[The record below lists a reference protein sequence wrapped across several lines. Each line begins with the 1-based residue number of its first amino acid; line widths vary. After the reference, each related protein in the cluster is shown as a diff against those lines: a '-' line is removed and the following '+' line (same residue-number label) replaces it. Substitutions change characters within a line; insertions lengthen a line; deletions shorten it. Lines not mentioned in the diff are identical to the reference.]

1 MQDTGNT
8 GSVVRTVRLKF
19 PAAQALLE
27 GQLLVHAFID
37 RVCLVAVCHDR
48 LVAQHTNRCIDDQ
61 ARILQLG
68 WVKRLCADTL
78 ALLYEHAVAG
88 VAASAHNKIRCY
100 RLFSVRS
107 FADDD
112 TTSRI
117 VVVFQFFR
125 KI

>member
-1 MQDTGNT
+1 MQDSGNT
-8 GSVVRTVRLKF
+8 RGVVRTVRLKF

-27 GQLLVHAFID
+27 GHLLVHALID
-37 RVCLVAVCHDR
+37 RVCLVAVCNDR
-48 LVAQHTNRCIDDQ
+48 LVAQHANRCIDDQ

-68 WVKRLCADTL
+68 RVKRLCADAL

-88 VAASAHNKIRCY
+88 IAASAHNKIRCY
-100 RLFSVRS
+100 RLFSVRG

-112 TTSRI
+112 TSSRI
-117 VVVFQFFR
+117 GVVFQFFR